1 MKNRGSVF
9 VVLVFALLVALVARN
24 YFAHHRSHGDSAD
37 NDGTV
42 TKNGDGNS
50 TDADPN
56 SPELPPKAPPK
67 PPEPKTPDGPT
78 PLRIA
83 DDAELKTGE
92 FWLEQPFYLFDA
104 PETAKQDL
112 VELYINFDPQT
123 QAGLRVRAGGLAV
136 ALEKIVSKDAAPEV
150 LFTTLPPAFNKGDH
164 VLGAQWRRGE
174 LTIWHNDELLMT
186 WKPTADDRAF
196 AAGAGALAAPGQTV
210 KGLPSGVRVT
220 ATNVKLGARRAI
232 PLSTI
237 RFDDDF
243 MRESGDGRWQPQS
256 GRWEL
261 TGMAFPERSANPF
274 ALRATFTNDPPDTDT
289 FYKGREREGDFGLGI
304 MLSPFEGT
312 LHIARISGGSAAA
325 RAGMQEDDI
334 FVDIDGTPVDEQN
347 GRFAHQLLARG
358 FGNAIHL
365 KMLRPGEKKLRELT
379 VTPEQ
384 YKWATPIVGTPIQPV
399 SAPSMLS
406 GEGLSLITTGERGW
420 SDYAAEVSVKPLGS
434 GGMGMAVA
442 VLSRKDYVMF
452 RWHGPSGRPAAGA
465 TPLPPPR
472 NDGPAAPLDKLEL
485 VRVVNGQET
494 ILAEKNGGYRPYE
507 FYRLGMDWNGD
518 QIQCLIDG
526 NVVLSATVPGLKRGQ
541 VGLCALQGDPVFF
554 DDVHIAAD
562 RSQLAATH
570 AHERKLNNIFV
581 FEDDMEVWANP
592 ALEWQRDPSS
602 PWAVHQARFPGENK
616 IVILNTPRFNELS
629 LVSFAAPVSEKGDT
643 AIGDDLVDSAAN
655 PRFVIKDGK
664 AHFEGTGI
672 DANSLD
678 IGNAPI
684 QRATIHLTDSTLE
697 ADPPDGLHDPGPA

>member
-1 MKNRGSVF
+1 M
-9 VVLVFALLVALVARN
+9 
-24 YFAHHRSHGDSAD
+24 
-37 NDGTV
+37 
-42 TKNGDGNS
+42 
-50 TDADPN
+50 
-56 SPELPPKAPPK
+56 
-67 PPEPKTPDGPT
+67 
-78 PLRIA
+78 
-83 DDAELKTGE
+83 
-92 FWLEQPFYLFDA
+92 
-104 PETAKQDL
+104 
-112 VELYINFDPQT
+112 ELYINFDPQT

-136 ALEKIVSKDAAPEV
+136 ALEKIASKDAEPEV
-150 LFTTLPPAFNKGDH
+150 LFTTLPPSFNKGDH
-164 VLGAQWRRGE
+164 VLGAQWRHGE
-174 LTIWHNDELLMT
+174 LTIWHNEELLMT
-186 WKPTADDRAF
+186 WKPTAEDRTF

-304 MLSPFEGT
+304 MLSPYEGT

-334 FVDIDGTPVDEQN
+334 FVDIDGTAVDEQN

-358 FGNAIHL
+358 FGNTIHL
-365 KMLRPGEKKLRELT
+365 KMLRPGEKKLRDVI

-399 SAPSMLS
+399 SAPLMLN
-406 GEGLSLITTGERGW
+406 GDGLSMITTGERGW

-442 VLSRKDYVMF
+442 VLSRRDYVLF

-465 TPLPPPR
+465 VPPVR
-472 NDGPAAPLDKLEL
+472 NDGPAVPFDKLEL
-485 VRVVNGQET
+485 VRVVDGQET
-494 ILAEKNGGYRPYE
+494 ILAEKDGGYRPYE

-518 QIQCLIDG
+518 KVQCLIDG

-541 VGLCALQGDPVFF
+541 LGLCAHRKAIRCFSTTFTSPPTV
-554 DDVHIAAD
+554 
-562 RSQLAATH
+562 RSSRRRTH
-570 AHERKLNNIFV
+570 TNGSSIISSCSKTIWKSGPIRRSNGSAIRRHCGRCIRRAF
-581 FEDDMEVWANP
+581 P
-592 ALEWQRDPSS
+592 AKTKSS
-602 PWAVHQARFPGENK
+602 SS
-616 IVILNTPRFNELS
+616 ILRASTNCRWSRSRRRSPKKETPRL
-629 LVSFAAPVSEKGDT
+629 
-643 AIGDDLVDSAAN
+643 
-655 PRFVIKDGK
+655 
-664 AHFEGTGI
+664 
-672 DANSLD
+672 
-678 IGNAPI
+678 
-684 QRATIHLTDSTLE
+684 ATISSIPRPIRDS
-697 ADPPDGLHDPGPA
+697 